1 MFGFIKNLIGGILG
15 FFTGLFRK
23 KDNSYYLELKEEATE
38 TKPAAVKPIAAT
50 VTTSAPAATEKPAK
64 EKPAKEKPAKAKSA
78 KATKT
83 EPAKAPAPKAEP
95 AKPAVPTETTFAPK
109 YLVPTASNVRR
120 RPGAN
125 MNVFLDMATQVKTPG

>member
-15 FFTGLFRK
+15 FITGLFGK

-38 TKPAAVKPIAAT
+38 TKPAAVKPVAAT
-50 VTTSAPAATEKPAK
+50 VTTPAPAATEKPATA
-64 EKPAKEKPAKAKSA
+64 KPAT
-78 KATKT
+78 ATKT

-109 YLVPTASNVRR
+109 YLAPTATNVRR

-125 MNVFLDMATQVKTPG
+125 MNVFLDMASQVKTPG